1 MENFVS
7 VAKAD
12 EIVSHCSALSLIS
25 MVLTRNAPAQ
35 ISCGIAPFFDMF
47 DYTLSLSTIWSWKPS
62 FPAGKLTCACKAAKS
77 LEDTYRQRVRVPALQ
92 ALRRAGSTPIASR
105 SCRQHAPRFLALAAR
120 TDAVLQVACGRLTKD
135 GSLEFVID
143 EV

>member
-1 MENFVS
+1 VENFVS

-12 EIVSHCSALSLIS
+12 EIVSRCSVLSL
-25 MVLTRNAPAQ
+25 VLIALAQ

-62 FPAGKLTCACKAAKS
+62 FPAGACACPAPAAKS
-77 LEDTYRQRVRVPALQ
+77 LEESYRQRVRVPALQ
-92 ALRRAGSTPIASR
+92 ALRRAGSTPTASR
-105 SCRQHAPRFLALAAR
+105 SCRQPAPRFLALAAR
-120 TDAVLQVACGRLTKD
+120 ADAVVQVACGRLTKD